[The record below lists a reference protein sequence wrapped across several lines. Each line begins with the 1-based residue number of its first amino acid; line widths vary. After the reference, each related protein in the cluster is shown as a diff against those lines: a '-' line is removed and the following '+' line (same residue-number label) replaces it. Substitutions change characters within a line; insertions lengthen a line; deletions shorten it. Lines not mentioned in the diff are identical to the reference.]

1 MQDIFRRIYNDAKK
15 KIEKLKNRLEEIQT
29 ENNEKC
35 KEKAKKDIHIWE
47 QIAEDERKRLE
58 NEKQRKKLM
67 DEEKEIQ
74 ESFSNKVG
82 TDIANSKKLI
92 GFIKRYVLI
101 GIVTGVPG
109 IGLTYLYDKW
119 QENKMIKDLYNKN
132 IETVTNQNNKE
143 LAREYELLRKKFC
156 KAYDV
161 DKIEKLIMASD
172 EIERLKN
179 DKKALEKLNEEI
191 KKCRESYQKNLDSY
205 IENQIIEEI
214 VEETTTIEE
223 TEEEE
228 DEPEIRK

>member
-1 MQDIFRRIYNDAKK
+1 MNEKEID
-15 KIEKLKNRLEEIQT
+15 KLKNRLEEIQI
-29 ENNEKC
+29 ENNEKY
-35 KEKAKKDIHIWE
+35 KAKVQKDIKIYE
-47 QIAEDERKRLE
+47 QMAEDERKRLE

-119 QENKMIKDLYNKN
+119 QENKMVKDLYNKN
-132 IETVTNQNNKE
+132 IETVANQNNKE

-179 DKKALEKLNEEI
+179 
-191 KKCRESYQKNLDSY
+191 
-205 IENQIIEEI
+205 IENHTKKI
-214 VEETTTIEE
+214 
-223 TEEEE
+223 
-228 DEPEIRK
+228 

>member
-1 MQDIFRRIYNDAKK
+1 MNEKEID
-15 KIEKLKNRLEEIQT
+15 KLKNRLEEIQI
-29 ENNEKC
+29 ENNEKY
-35 KEKAKKDIHIWE
+35 KAKVQKDIKIYE
-47 QIAEDERKRLE
+47 QMAEDERKRLE

-119 QENKMIKDLYNKN
+119 QENKMVKDLYNKN
-132 IETVTNQNNKE
+132 IETVANQNNKE

-191 KKCRESYQKNLDSY
+191 KKYRESYEKNLGNL
-205 IENQIIEEI
+205 IENQIIQETQEV
-214 VEETTTIEE
+214 VEETTI
-223 TEEEE
+223 TEEIE
-228 DEPEIRK
+228 DEEEKEIRR

>member
-1 MQDIFRRIYNDAKK
+1 MKEK
-15 KIEKLKNRLEEIQT
+15 ELEKLKNRLDEIQI
-29 ENNEKC
+29 ENDKKHKTKVEKDL
-35 KEKAKKDIHIWE
+35 KIYE
-47 QIAEDERKRLE
+47 QMAEDERKRLE
-58 NEKQRKKLM
+58 NERQRKKIL

-101 GIVTGVPG
+101 GIITGVPG
-109 IGLTYLYDKW
+109 IGLTYLWDKW
-119 QENKMIKDLYNKN
+119 QENKMVKDLYTKN
-132 IETVTNQNNKE
+132 IETVANQNNKD
-143 LAREYELLRKKFC
+143 LAKEYELLKKKFC

-172 EIERLKN
+172 EIERLKH

-214 VEETTTIEE
+214 VEETTITEE

-228 DEPEIRK
+228 EPEIRE

>member
-1 MQDIFRRIYNDAKK
+1 MNEKEID
-15 KIEKLKNRLEEIQT
+15 KLKNRLEEIQI
-29 ENNEKC
+29 ENNEKY
-35 KEKAKKDIHIWE
+35 KAKVQKDIKIYE
-47 QIAEDERKRLE
+47 QMAEDERKRLE

-119 QENKMIKDLYNKN
+119 QENKMVKDLYNKN
-132 IETVTNQNNKE
+132 IETVANQNNKE

-228 DEPEIRK
+228 EEPEIRE